1 MEKKLFKLLWSL
13 IWNVSFLI
21 LYFTVCYEYVVHD
34 VQPSNMTVLILLT
47 GTIIF
52 TQNKNKQSYE

>member
-1 MEKKLFKLLWSL
+1 MEKQLFKLLWSL
-13 IWNVSFLI
+13 IWNVSFLL
-21 LYFTVCYEYVVHD
+21 LYFTVGYEYVVHD

-52 TQNKNKQSYE
+52 IQNKNKQSYE

>member
-1 MEKKLFKLLWSL
+1 MNKQLLKLVWSL
-13 IWNVSFLI
+13 IWNVSFL
-21 LYFTVCYEYVVHD
+21 LLFFTVGYEYVVHD

-52 TQNKNKQSYE
+52 TQNKNNQDK

>member
-1 MEKKLFKLLWSL
+1 MEKQLFKLLWSL
-13 IWNVSFLI
+13 IWNVSFLL
-21 LYFTVCYEYVVHD
+21 LYFTVGYEYVVHD

>member
-1 MEKKLFKLLWSL
+1 MNKQLLKLVWDVLWS
-13 IWNVSFLI
+13 VSFLI
-21 LYFTVCYEYVVHD
+21 LYFTVGYEYVVHN